1 MVYTLAF
8 VDSPVPSI
16 PPRGAARPPAPSD
29 RREHFG
35 TPEAALRRA
44 AAMMPVPAWRR
55 LRLFGPDGALIAD
68 HAAILARLEAEPRR
82 G

>member
-1 MVYTLAF
+1 
-8 VDSPVPSI
+8 
-16 PPRGAARPPAPSD
+16 
-29 RREHFG
+29 
-35 TPEAALRRA
+35 PEAALRRA